1 LVKRVPGNFL
11 RGLWS
16 ALVVIGSLTWLAA
29 VAGWL
34 RGARRVPVLR
44 EAAEAQKPIGR
55 YPSVSVVVAARDE
68 EAGVGEAL
76 GSVLDQDYPG
86 GLEVL
91 AVDDRSTDRTGG
103 IIADLAAR
111 RPDRLKS
118 LKVDR
123 LPDGWLGK
131 NHALYRGATEAEGEW
146 LLFTD
151 ADVRFSQ
158 DCLELAM
165 RYAQTE
171 RLDHLTLAPEL
182 LSRGVA
188 LKSFVTAFTFV
199 FGVTQ
204 RPWRAPDPDAK
215 EAVGVGAFNL
225 LKKEAYLRAG
235 THEAIPLRP
244 DDDMRLARLLKD
256 AGCSQGVAY
265 GTGCVSVEW
274 HKTLGGAIKGLEKS
288 IFPGVDYR
296 LSALV
301 AASLLLFLTNV
312 WPFAGVF
319 LARRRAMRLLFGADV
334 LAIVT
339 MYAYGPRVSG
349 YSLSPLYLPLHPF
362 GMGAFIYASFRSAYV
377 ALARGGIE
385 WRGTFYPL
393 RLLKGDSR
401 SS

>member
-1 LVKRVPGNFL
+1 MPGRTIRFL
-11 RGLWS
+11 GTLL
-16 ALVVIGSLTWLAA
+16 AVLGSLAWIAA
-29 VAGWL
+29 VAGWF
-34 RGARRVPVLR
+34 RGARSVPMLR
-44 EAAEAQKPIGR
+44 EAAEAKKPIDR
-55 YPSVSVVVAARDE
+55 YPPVSVVVAARDE

-86 GLEVL
+86 DLEVL
-91 AVDDRSTDRTGG
+91 AVDDRSTDRTGE

-111 RPDRLKS
+111 RPDRLTL

-131 NHALYRGATEAEGEW
+131 NHALYRGAAEARGEW

-151 ADVRFSQ
+151 ADVRFSP

-165 RYAQTE
+165 RYAQNK

-182 LSRGVA
+182 LSHGVA
-188 LKSFVTAFTFV
+188 LKSFVTSFTFV

-204 RPWRAPDPDAK
+204 RPWRAHDPAAR

-225 LKKEAYLRAG
+225 LKREAYLRAG

-244 DDDMRLARLLKD
+244 DDDMRLAKLLKE
-256 AGCSQGVAY
+256 AGYSQDVAY

-274 HKTLGGAIKGLEKS
+274 HQTLGGAIRGLEKS

-296 LSALV
+296 LSAIV
-301 AASLLLFLTNV
+301 GASLLLFLTNV

-319 LARRRAMRLLFGADV
+319 LARRRAMRLLYGADV
-334 LAIVT
+334 LAIVA

-362 GMGAFIYASFRSAYV
+362 GMGAFIYAALRSAYV
-377 ALARGGIE
+377 ALVRGGIQ

-393 RLLKGDSR
+393 RVLKGDTR
-401 SS
+401 SG

>member
-1 LVKRVPGNFL
+1 MPGKFL
-11 RGLWS
+11 RGLWT
-16 ALVVIGSLTWLAA
+16 ALVVIGSLAWLAA
-29 VAGWL
+29 VAGWF

-86 GLEVL
+86 DLEVL

-131 NHALYRGATEAEGEW
+131 NHALYRGATQARGEW

-151 ADVRFSQ
+151 ADVRFSP

-204 RPWRAPDPDAK
+204 RPWRAPNPDAK

-274 HKTLGGAIKGLEKS
+274 HQTLGGAVKGLEKS
-288 IFPGVDYR
+288 IFPGADYR

-334 LAIVT
+334 LAIVA

-362 GMGAFIYASFRSAYV
+362 GMGAFIYAALRSAYV
-377 ALARGGIE
+377 ALVRGGLE

-393 RLLKGDSR
+393 RVLKGDTR
-401 SS
+401 SG

>member
-1 LVKRVPGNFL
+1 VPGKLL
-11 RGLWS
+11 RGLWT
-16 ALVVIGSLTWLAA
+16 ALVVLGSVAWLAA
-29 VAGWL
+29 VAGWF

-44 EAAEAQKPIGR
+44 EAAKAAKPLDH

-86 GLEVL
+86 SLEVV
-91 AVDDRSTDRTGG
+91 AVNDRSTDHTGG
-103 IIADLAAR
+103 IIADLAAL
-111 RPDRLKS
+111 RPDRLRP
-118 LKVDR
+118 LEVEE
-123 LPDGWLGK
+123 LPEGWLGK
-131 NHALYRGATEAEGEW
+131 NHALHRGAAEAKGEW

-151 ADVRFSQ
+151 ADVRFSP

-165 RYAQTE
+165 RYAEIE

-204 RPWRAPDPDAK
+204 RPWRASDPDAK
-215 EAVGVGAFNL
+215 EAVGVGSFNL
-225 LKKEAYLRAG
+225 LKREAYLRAG
-235 THEAIPLRP
+235 THGAIRLRP

-256 AGCSQGVAY
+256 AGYSQGVAY

-274 HKTLGGAIKGLEKS
+274 HQNLGGAVKGLEKS

-296 LSALV
+296 LSAII
-301 AASLLLFLTNV
+301 AASLLLFLTNI

-319 LARRRAMRLLFGADV
+319 FARRRSMRLLYGADV
-334 LAIVT
+334 LAVLA

-349 YSLSPLYLPLHPF
+349 YSLPPLYAALHPF
-362 GMGAFIYASFRSAYV
+362 GMGTFIYAALRSAYV

-393 RLLKGDSR
+393 RLLKGDDS
-401 SS
+401 

>member
-1 LVKRVPGNFL
+1 VPGKTIRFL
-11 RGLWS
+11 GTL
-16 ALVVIGSLTWLAA
+16 LVVLSSVAWLAA

-44 EAAEAQKPIGR
+44 EAAEAEKPSAR
-55 YPSVSVVVAARDE
+55 YPSVSVIVAARDE

-86 GLEVL
+86 SLEVL
-91 AVDDRSTDRTGG
+91 AVNDRSTDHTGG
-103 IIADLAAR
+103 IIADLAAK
-111 RPDRLKS
+111 RPDRLRP
-118 LKVDR
+118 LEVEV
-123 LPDGWLGK
+123 LPEGWLGK
-131 NHALYRGATEAEGEW
+131 NHALYYGAAEAGGEW

-151 ADVRFSQ
+151 ADVRFSP

-165 RYAQTE
+165 RYAETE

-188 LKSFVTAFTFV
+188 LNSFVTAFTFV

-204 RPWRAPDPDAK
+204 RPWRASDPAAK
-215 EAVGVGAFNL
+215 EAVGVGSFNL
-225 LKKEAYLRAG
+225 LKREVYLRVG
-235 THEAIPLRP
+235 THEAIRLRP

-256 AGCSQGVAY
+256 AGYSQGVAY

-274 HKTLGGAIKGLEKS
+274 HQTLGGAVKGLEKS

-296 LSALV
+296 LSAIV
-301 AASLLLFLTNV
+301 AASLLLFLTNI

-334 LAIVT
+334 LAILT

-349 YSLSPLYLPLHPF
+349 YSLPPQYAALHPF
-362 GMGAFIYASFRSAYV
+362 GMGTFIYAAFRSAYL
-377 ALARGGIE
+377 ALTKGGIE

-393 RLLKGDSR
+393 RLLKEGDS
-401 SS
+401 

>member
-1 LVKRVPGNFL
+1 M
-11 RGLWS
+11 
-16 ALVVIGSLTWLAA
+16 I
-29 VAGWL
+29 
-34 RGARRVPVLR
+34 R
-44 EAAEAQKPIGR
+44 EAAERSKNVDR
-55 YPSVSVVVAARDE
+55 YPSVSVVVAARNE

-76 GSVLDQDYPG
+76 GSVLDQNYPG
-86 GLEVL
+86 LLEVL

-103 IIADLAAR
+103 IIADLAAQ
-111 RPDRLKS
+111 RPDRLRS
-118 LKVDR
+118 LKVEQ

-131 NHALYRGATEAEGEW
+131 NHALYRGAAEAGGEW

-151 ADVRFSQ
+151 ADVGFSP

-165 RYAQTE
+165 RYAQNE
-171 RLDHLTLAPEL
+171 RFDHLTLAPEL

-204 RPWRAPDPDAK
+204 RPWRASDPDAK

-225 LKKEAYLRAG
+225 LKTAAYLRAG
-235 THEAIPLRP
+235 THEAIPLHP

-256 AGCSQGVAY
+256 AGYSQGVAY

-274 HKTLGGAIKGLEKS
+274 HQTLGGAIKGLEKS
-288 IFPGVDYR
+288 IFPGADYR
-296 LSALV
+296 LSAIV
-301 AASLLLFLTNV
+301 TASLLLFLTNV
-312 WPFAGVF
+312 WPFAGVI

-334 LAIVT
+334 LAVVA

-349 YSLSPLYLPLHPF
+349 YSLPLPYAALHPF
-362 GMGAFIYASFRSAYV
+362 GMGIFIYAAFRSAYV
-377 ALARGGIE
+377 ALVRGGIE

-393 RLLKGDSR
+393 RVLKRDTR
-401 SS
+401 SG

>member
-1 LVKRVPGNFL
+1 VPGKTIRFL
-11 RGLWS
+11 GTL
-16 ALVVIGSLTWLAA
+16 LVVLSSVAWLAA
-29 VAGWL
+29 VAGWI

-44 EAAEAQKPIGR
+44 EAAEAEKPIDQ

-76 GSVLDQDYPG
+76 GSVLDQGYPG
-86 GLEVL
+86 SLEVV
-91 AVDDRSTDRTGG
+91 AVNDRSTDNTGA

-111 RPDRLKS
+111 RPDRLRP
-118 LKVDR
+118 LEVEV
-123 LPDGWLGK
+123 LPEGWLGK
-131 NHALYRGATEAEGEW
+131 NHALYRGAAETRGEW

-151 ADVRFSQ
+151 ADVRFSP

-165 RYAQTE
+165 RYAETE

-204 RPWRAPDPDAK
+204 RPWRASDPDAK
-215 EAVGVGAFNL
+215 EAVGVGSFNL
-225 LKKEAYLRAG
+225 LKREAYLRAG
-235 THEAIPLRP
+235 THEAIRLRP

-256 AGCSQGVAY
+256 AGYSQGVAY

-274 HKTLGGAIKGLEKS
+274 HQTLGGAVRGLEKS

-296 LSALV
+296 LSAII
-301 AASLLLFLTNV
+301 AASLLLFLTNI

-319 LARRRAMRLLFGADV
+319 LARRRPMRLLFGADV
-334 LAIVT
+334 LAVLA
-339 MYAYGPRVSG
+339 MYAYGPRISG
-349 YSLSPLYLPLHPF
+349 YSLPPQYAALHPF
-362 GMGAFIYASFRSAYV
+362 GMGTFIYAAFRSAYLV
-377 ALARGGIE
+377 LAKGGIE
-385 WRGTFYPL
+385 WRGTFYHL
-393 RLLKGDSR
+393 RVLKGDTR
-401 SS
+401 GG

>member
-1 LVKRVPGNFL
+1 MSGRIIRILGTL
-11 RGLWS
+11 
-16 ALVVIGSLTWLAA
+16 LVVLSSVAWLAA
-29 VAGWL
+29 VAGWF
-34 RGARRVPVLR
+34 RGARRVPMLR
-44 EAAEAQKPIGR
+44 EATEGSKPVDR
-55 YPSVSVVVAARDE
+55 YPSVSVVVAARNE

-86 GLEVL
+86 SLEVL

-111 RPDRLKS
+111 RPDRLRI
-118 LKVDR
+118 LKIDQ

-131 NHALYRGATEAEGEW
+131 NHALYRGAAEAGGEW

-151 ADVRFSQ
+151 ADVRFSP

-165 RYAQTE
+165 RYVETE

-182 LSRGVA
+182 LSSGMA

-204 RPWRAPDPDAK
+204 RPWRASDPGAK
-215 EAVGVGAFNL
+215 EAVGVGSFNL
-225 LKKEAYLRAG
+225 LKKEAYLQAG
-235 THEAIPLRP
+235 THKAIRLRP

-256 AGCSQGVAY
+256 AGCSQSVAY

-274 HKTLGGAIKGLEKS
+274 HQTLGGAVKGLEKS

-296 LSALV
+296 LSAIV

-312 WPFAGVF
+312 WPFVGVF
-319 LARRRAMRLLFGADV
+319 LARRRAMRLLFGVDV
-334 LAIVT
+334 LAVVA

-349 YSLSPLYLPLHPF
+349 YSLPIPYAALHPF
-362 GMGAFIYASFRSAYV
+362 GMGTFIYAAFRSAYV
-377 ALARGGIE
+377 ALAKGGIE

-393 RLLKGDSR
+393 RVLKGDTR
-401 SS
+401 SG

>member
-1 LVKRVPGNFL
+1 VPGKIVRFL
-11 RGLWS
+11 GTL
-16 ALVVIGSLTWLAA
+16 LVVLSSLAWLVA
-29 VAGWL
+29 VTGWF

-44 EAAEAQKPIGR
+44 EAAEAEKPIDR

-86 GLEVL
+86 SLEVV
-91 AVDDRSTDRTGG
+91 AVNDRSTDHTGR

-111 RPDRLKS
+111 RPDRLRP
-118 LKVDR
+118 LEVEE
-123 LPDGWLGK
+123 LPEGWLGK
-131 NHALYRGATEAEGEW
+131 NYALYRGAAVAGGEW

-151 ADVRFSQ
+151 ADVRFSP

-165 RYAQTE
+165 RYTETE

-182 LSRGVA
+182 HSRGVA

-204 RPWRAPDPDAK
+204 RPWRASDPDAK
-215 EAVGVGAFNL
+215 EAVGVGSFNL
-225 LKKEAYLRAG
+225 LKREAYVRAG
-235 THEAIPLRP
+235 THSAIRLRP
-244 DDDMRLARLLKD
+244 DDDMRLARILKD
-256 AGCSQGVAY
+256 AGYSQGVAY

-274 HKTLGGAIKGLEKS
+274 HQTLGGAVKGLEKS

-296 LSALV
+296 LSAIV
-301 AASLLLFLTNV
+301 AASLLLFLTNI

-319 LARRRAMRLLFGADV
+319 LARRWPMRLLFGADV
-334 LAIVT
+334 LAVIA

-349 YSLSPLYLPLHPF
+349 YSLPPQYAALHPF
-362 GMGAFIYASFRSAYV
+362 GMGTFIYAAFRSAYL
-377 ALARGGIE
+377 ALAKGGIE

-393 RLLKGDSR
+393 RLLKGDTR
-401 SS
+401 SG

>member
-1 LVKRVPGNFL
+1 MLKETIRVVGTL
-11 RGLWS
+11 
-16 ALVVIGSLTWLAA
+16 LVVLSSAAWLAG
-29 VAGWL
+29 VAGWF

-44 EAAEAQKPIGR
+44 EVAEAEKPIDR

-86 GLEVL
+86 SLEVV
-91 AVDDRSTDRTGG
+91 AVNDRSTDHTGS
-103 IIADLAAR
+103 IIAELAAR
-111 RPDRLKS
+111 RPDRLRP
-118 LKVDR
+118 LEIEE
-123 LPDGWLGK
+123 LPEGWLGK
-131 NHALYRGATEAEGEW
+131 NHALYRGTAEAEGEW

-151 ADVRFSQ
+151 ADVRFSP

-165 RYAQTE
+165 RYAETE

-204 RPWRAPDPDAK
+204 RPWRASDPGAK
-215 EAVGVGAFNL
+215 EAVGVGSFNL
-225 LKKEAYLRAG
+225 LKREAYLQAG
-235 THEAIPLRP
+235 THGAIRLPP

-256 AGCSQGVAY
+256 AGYSQGVAY
-265 GTGCVSVEW
+265 GAGCVSVEW
-274 HKTLGGAIKGLEKS
+274 HQTLGGAVKGLKKS

-296 LSALV
+296 LSAIV
-301 AASLLLFLTNV
+301 AASLLLFLTNI
-312 WPFAGVF
+312 WPFAGIF
-319 LARRRAMRLLFGADV
+319 LARRRLIRLLFGADV
-334 LAIVT
+334 LAVLA

-349 YSLSPLYLPLHPF
+349 YSLPTPYAALHPF
-362 GMGAFIYASFRSAYV
+362 GMGAFVYAAFRSAYL
-377 ALARGGIE
+377 ALAKGGIE

-393 RLLKGDSR
+393 RELKRDTR
-401 SS
+401 SG

>member
-1 LVKRVPGNFL
+1 MSARLMRRAIRSLVTLLAVF
-11 RGLWS
+11 
-16 ALVVIGSLTWLAA
+16 GSLAWIVA
-29 VAGWL
+29 VAGWF

-44 EAAEAQKPIGR
+44 ETAEANEPIGR

-76 GSVLDQDYPG
+76 WSVLDQDYPG
-86 GLEVL
+86 ELEVL
-91 AVDDRSTDRTGG
+91 AVDDRSTDRTAE
-103 IIADLAAR
+103 IIAGLAAL
-111 RPDRLKS
+111 RPGRLRM

-131 NHALYRGATEAEGEW
+131 NHALYRGAAEACGEW

-151 ADVRFSQ
+151 ADVRFSP

-165 RYAQTE
+165 RYAE
-171 RLDHLTLAPEL
+171 HKRLDHLTLAPEL
-182 LSRGVA
+182 LSHGVA

-204 RPWRAPDPDAK
+204 RPWRAADPTAR

-225 LKKEAYLRAG
+225 LKREAYGRAG

-244 DDDMRLARLLKD
+244 DDDMRLAKLLKE
-256 AGCSQGVAY
+256 AGYSQDVAY

-274 HKTLGGAIKGLEKS
+274 HQTLGGAIRGLEKS

-296 LSALV
+296 LSAII

-319 LARRRAMRLLFGADV
+319 LARRRAMRLLYGADV
-334 LAIVT
+334 LAIVA
-339 MYAYGPRVSG
+339 MYAHGPKVSG

-362 GMGAFIYASFRSAYV
+362 GMAAFIYAALRSAYV
-377 ALARGGIE
+377 ALVRGGIQ

-393 RLLKGDSR
+393 RVLKGDDR
-401 SS
+401 RG

>member
-1 LVKRVPGNFL
+1 VLKETIRVVGTL
-11 RGLWS
+11 
-16 ALVVIGSLTWLAA
+16 LVVLSSAAWLAG
-29 VAGWL
+29 VAGWF

-44 EAAEAQKPIGR
+44 EVAEAEKPIDR

-86 GLEVL
+86 SLEVV
-91 AVDDRSTDRTGG
+91 AVNDRSTDHTGS
-103 IIADLAAR
+103 IIAELAAR
-111 RPDRLKS
+111 RPDRLRP
-118 LKVDR
+118 LEIEE
-123 LPDGWLGK
+123 LPEGWLGK
-131 NHALYRGATEAEGEW
+131 NHALYRGTAEAEGEW

-151 ADVRFSQ
+151 ADVRFSP

-165 RYAQTE
+165 RYAETE

-204 RPWRAPDPDAK
+204 RPWRASDPGAK
-215 EAVGVGAFNL
+215 EAVGVGSFNL
-225 LKKEAYLRAG
+225 LKREAYFQAG
-235 THEAIPLRP
+235 THGAIRLRP

-256 AGCSQGVAY
+256 AGYSQGVAY
-265 GTGCVSVEW
+265 GAGCVSVEW
-274 HKTLGGAIKGLEKS
+274 HQTLGGAVKGLKKS

-296 LSALV
+296 LSAIV
-301 AASLLLFLTNV
+301 AASLLLFLTNI
-312 WPFAGVF
+312 WPFAGIF
-319 LARRRAMRLLFGADV
+319 LARRRLIRLLFGADV
-334 LAIVT
+334 LAVLA

-349 YSLSPLYLPLHPF
+349 YSLPTPYAALHPF
-362 GMGAFIYASFRSAYV
+362 GMGAFVYVAFRSAYL
-377 ALARGGIE
+377 ALAKGGIE

-393 RLLKGDSR
+393 RELKRDTR
-401 SS
+401 SG

>member
-1 LVKRVPGNFL
+1 MPGRIIRL
-11 RGLWS
+11 LGTL
-16 ALVVIGSLTWLAA
+16 LVVLSSVAWLAA
-29 VAGWL
+29 VAGWF

-44 EAAEAQKPIGR
+44 EVAEAEKPIDR

-76 GSVLDQDYPG
+76 ESVLDQDYPG
-86 GLEVL
+86 ILEVL

-111 RPDRLKS
+111 RPDRLRP
-118 LKVDR
+118 LKIDQ

-131 NHALYRGATEAEGEW
+131 NHALYRGAAETGGEW

-151 ADVRFSQ
+151 ADVRFSP

-165 RYAQTE
+165 RYAENE

-204 RPWRAPDPDAK
+204 RPWRASDPGAK

-225 LKKEAYLRAG
+225 LKREAYLQAG
-235 THEAIPLRP
+235 THGAIRLRP

-256 AGCSQGVAY
+256 AGYSQDVAY
-265 GTGCVSVEW
+265 GAGCVSVEW
-274 HKTLGGAIKGLEKS
+274 HQTLGGAVKGLEKS

-296 LSALV
+296 LSAIA
-301 AASLLLFLTNV
+301 AASLLLFLTNI

-319 LARRRAMRLLFGADV
+319 LARRRPMRLLFGADV
-334 LAIVT
+334 LAVLA

-349 YSLSPLYLPLHPF
+349 YSLPPRYALLHPF
-362 GMGAFIYASFRSAYV
+362 GMGTFIYAAFRSAYL
-377 ALARGGIE
+377 ALAKGGIE

-393 RLLKGDSR
+393 RVLKGDAR
-401 SS
+401 SD